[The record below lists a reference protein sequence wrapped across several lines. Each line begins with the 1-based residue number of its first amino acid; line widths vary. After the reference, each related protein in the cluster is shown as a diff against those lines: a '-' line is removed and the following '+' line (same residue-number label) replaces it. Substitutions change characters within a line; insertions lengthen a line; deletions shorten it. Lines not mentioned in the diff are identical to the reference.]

1 MDEKN
6 KKLEE
11 LLKRKKWLNNQIIQ
25 NNSNLYIK
33 EKIIMPIYI
42 VFFFIVNVVI
52 GVGVGTIF
60 KDSSFMGILIL
71 IFILM
76 NVYVYVKFS
85 ETLSLEEKERQ
96 EYLEKELEQNIKKID
111 EVKKKS

>member
-42 VFFFIVNVVI
+42 VFF
-52 GVGVGTIF
+52 
-60 KDSSFMGILIL
+60 L
-71 IFILM
+71 
-76 NVYVYVKFS
+76 
-85 ETLSLEEKERQ
+85 
-96 EYLEKELEQNIKKID
+96 
-111 EVKKKS
+111 